1 MVGVYKN
8 REALTFMNKIFRF
21 LQISV
26 CAVSLCFASLSPVC
40 VIAEEECP
48 YGEIDGDP
56 IVSLTDLDV
65 SRVTSAETEAG
76 STDVLTPAE
85 EIDMITLIVELEEP
99 GVLEAGLTAG
109 SKEGNAYA
117 AKLIDSQNT
126 LGTAVKQSAG
136 QTMAL
141 KPVRNRISV
150 INHYTNVINAMS
162 VRIPKGMEK
171 RIQNMQGVKR
181 VFRPVTYSRPKT
193 FEAEDSYEPEIHD
206 AAELIGAG
214 ASYTGEFSGEGMVIG
229 VMDTGL
235 DLTHSA
241 FSTMPQ
247 NQKIKEKNAIACPNA
262 SDTYKNAKVPFAY
275 DYADH
280 DTDVIPAHGDSAGS
294 HGTHVAGICAGND
307 DVITGIAPDA
317 QIAVFKVFPDEDE
330 DTNDEVLLRALE
342 DAAVVKPDVL
352 NMSLGD
358 AGGDDG
364 TLQYED
370 FYEESTALAEVYK
383 RLADSGILVSAAAGN
398 SGYPGYTF
406 GHFTGR
412 APAHRGLTDQPGSYD
427 SAITTGSVH
436 NTSITYSMLLAGGVY
451 EEIYFNDPA
460 RGTEKQFSLLADPS
474 MPDYEDCGYGRTRDF
489 TGTDVQGKIALVSYG
504 VIPVSQ
510 KQANAA
516 RAGAAGLIVYNNQ
529 KGSIPNLVID
539 SDSIPVIS
547 ISMESGEKMKSRE
560 SKEITRFNEFTS
572 DYSEYGRVPSTFSSW
587 GTTDTLN
594 IKPEIMAVGESVY
607 SAVVGGYGSMGGT
620 SMATPVTSG
629 ALALVKAYVLDA
641 KLAETEK
648 EANDLAV
655 RLLMS
660 TAHPYFDEETG
671 FYESPRHQGAGLINV
686 SDAMTSHAY
695 LSVEGTC
702 GNRPKLELG
711 DDPSFTGS
719 WDCSFTATN
728 ISDFDQVY
736 DIESVMGTLVAT
748 GREYIE
754 TAIGFE
760 CEGPKQIT
768 VPAHSEE
775 EARITLSLTEEGK
788 EVILNEHDYGGFA
801 EGYIFLNPVEGSE
814 DSTKLSIPFV
824 GYLGDFDSHPIL
836 DATALNGYEALR
848 GINTPVTF
856 DAYMDMLDSKAD
868 SSYYM
873 VAVPGYSPVENYSYL
888 NYYHNIPAD
897 YIAVS
902 SETLPEFE
910 GQISAI
916 KVLDRRKHSGVWSA
930 SLALLKGITQAE
942 ITIIDAISGEIYSG
956 TEFNGWYRKGP
967 SQLEED
973 YWNRFLLNWAGGD
986 ASGNPLPEGAKVN
999 MVITV
1004 SCNGGKTE
1012 DSVSIPISIDNT
1024 RPYIAGEK
1032 PSGYDRPASGT
1043 SAKLAVTASGKKY
1056 LKFEANDNQFLAGAQ
1071 VGTQIRTVEYSTRTD
1086 TGLEDVP
1093 DIHYKG
1099 LELVN
1104 SLYDLKSPQTSR
1116 SFAPKEKGE
1125 AQLINFDVT
1134 GYNTGTYCIA
1144 LTDYAGNQSFYELT
1158 PAQSAG
1164 LSFRLDPEEIT
1175 IDAPGIMQMIG
1186 YKVYDNDGFE
1196 IDGSSLSW
1204 KIEGSGTG
1212 TIVNASTQTVV
1223 VTRTETSRLLTL
1235 TVSDPADP
1243 AIQAKATIRIR
1254 YPGDPDFIIDPRSA
1268 SIKAGETLQL
1278 KTIAVPAEGTKITWS
1293 SSDESVLKVSENGE
1307 VKALKVGKAAIT
1319 AETDSGETDTSEITV
1334 LFTDVADESKYYF
1347 KPVYWAA
1354 ENGITNGYRDE
1365 DGISRTFGPEKTCTR
1380 EAVVTF
1386 LWRLAGRPEPKN
1398 LKSPFSDLQNPN
1410 VYYYKP
1416 VLWAAE
1422 QQITKGYSDGTFR
1435 PHETCLREH
1444 VVTFLYR
1451 FAGEPSYHPTVNP
1464 FNDINNTDYYYLPA
1478 VWANKNGIANG
1489 YSSGEHA
1496 GGFGPKLDCLRE
1508 HVVTFLYR
1516 YDQKF
1521 NQ

>member
-26 CAVSLCFASLSPVC
+26 CAVSLCFASLPPVC
-40 VIAEEECP
+40 VKAEEESP

-65 SRVTSAETEAG
+65 SRVTPSETEA
-76 STDVLTPAE
+76 DHAEVLTPAE
-85 EIDMITLIVELEEP
+85 ELEMITVIVELEEP
-99 GVLEAGLTAG
+99 GVLEAGFTAG
-109 SKEGNAYA
+109 TKEGNAYA
-117 AKLIDSQNT
+117 EKLLNSQNT
-126 LGTAVKQSAG
+126 LGASVRQSVSETMAVKPVSNS
-136 QTMAL
+136 L
-141 KPVRNRISV
+141 KVK
-150 INHYTNVINAMS
+150 NHYTNVINAMS
-162 VRIPKGMEK
+162 VQIPEGMEK
-171 RIQNMQGVKR
+171 RIQNMSGVKR
-181 VFRPVTYSRPKT
+181 VFRPVTYKRPET
-193 FEAEDSYEPEIHD
+193 VETESTYEPEIHD

-214 ASYTGEFSGEGMVIG
+214 DSYTGEFSGEGMVIG

-247 NQKIKEKNAIACPNA
+247 NPKITEEDAIECPNA

-280 DTDVIPAHGDSAGS
+280 DTDVIPAHSDAAAS

-370 FYEESTALAEVYK
+370 FYEESTALAEVYQ

-398 SGYPGYTF
+398 SGYPGYMY

-412 APAHRGLTDQPGSYD
+412 APAHRGVTDQPGSYD
-427 SAITTGSVH
+427 STLTTGSVN
-436 NTSITYSMLLAGGVY
+436 NTSITYSMLYAGGVF
-451 EEIYFNDPA
+451 EEIHFNDPA

-489 TGTDVQGKIALVSYG
+489 TDADVNGKIALVSYG

-516 RAGAAGLIVYNNQ
+516 RAGAVGLIVYNNQ

-539 SDSIPVIS
+539 ADSIPVIS
-547 ISMESGEKMKSRE
+547 VSMESGEKMKSRE
-560 SKEITRFNEFTS
+560 SKDITRFNEFTA

-594 IKPEIMAVGESVY
+594 IKPEVMAVGESVY
-607 SAVVGGYGSMGGT
+607 SAYVGGYGAMGGT
-620 SMATPVTSG
+620 SMAAPVTSG
-629 ALALVKAYVLDA
+629 AIALVKAYVVDA
-641 KLAETEK
+641 GIAETEK
-648 EANDLAV
+648 EAKDLAV

-686 SDAMTSHAY
+686 SDAMASHAY

-719 WDCSFTATN
+719 WDCSFTVTN

-736 DIESVMGTLVAT
+736 DIESVMGTLAAT
-748 GREYIE
+748 SREYIE
-754 TAIGFE
+754 TAVGFE
-760 CEGPKQIT
+760 CEGPEQIT

-775 EARITLSLTEEGK
+775 EVRITLSLTEEGK
-788 EVILNEHDYGGFA
+788 EAILNEHDYGGFA
-801 EGYIFLNPVEGSE
+801 EGYIFLNPVTGSE

-856 DAYMDMLDSKAD
+856 DAYMDMLNSKGD
-868 SSYYM
+868 SSFYM
-873 VAVPGYSPVENYSYL
+873 VAVPGYSPLENSSFMSWYR
-888 NYYHNIPAD
+888 NIPAD

-902 SETLPEFE
+902 SEILPEFE
-910 GQISAI
+910 GQSSAL
-916 KVLDRRKHSGVWSA
+916 KVLDRRKHSGIWSA
-930 SLALLKGITQAE
+930 SLALLKGINRAKV
-942 ITIIDAISGEIYSG
+942 TISDANSGEIYSE
-956 TEFNGWYRKGP
+956 TEFNEWYRKGP
-967 SQLEED
+967 GQLEED
-973 YWNRFLLNWAGGD
+973 YWSRFPLNWAGDD

-1012 DSVSIPISIDNT
+1012 DSVSIPITIDNT
-1024 RPYIAGEK
+1024 RPYISGEE
-1032 PSGYDRPASGT
+1032 PSGYDQPVSGT
-1043 SAKLAVTASGKKY
+1043 NAKLAVTASGKKY
-1056 LKFEANDNQFLAGAQ
+1056 LKFEAGDNQFLAGAQ
-1071 VGTQIRTVEYSTRTD
+1071 VGTEIRTAEYSTRTD

-1104 SLYDLKSPQTSR
+1104 SLYDLKSAQASR
-1116 SFAPKEKGE
+1116 IFAPKEKGE

-1134 GYNTGTYCIA
+1134 DYKTGTYCVA
-1144 LTDYAGNQSFYELT
+1144 LTDYAGNKSFYELT
-1158 PAQSAG
+1158 PQQSAG
-1164 LSFRLDPEEIT
+1164 LSFRLDPEEVT
-1175 IDAPGIMQMIG
+1175 IDAPGIMEMIG
-1186 YKVYDNDGFE
+1186 FTVYDNDGFE
-1196 IDGSSLSW
+1196 IDGTSLIW
-1204 KIEGSGTG
+1204 KIEGSTGG
-1212 TIVNASTQTVV
+1212 TIVNASTETVV
-1223 VTRTETSRLLTL
+1223 ITRTETSRLLTL

-1243 AIQAKATIRIR
+1243 SVKAAATIRIR

-1268 SIKAGETLQL
+1268 TLKAGEILQM
-1278 KTIAVPAEGTKITWS
+1278 KTAAVPSEETEITWY
-1293 SSDESVLKVSENGE
+1293 SSDESVARVSENGE
-1307 VKALKVGKAAIT
+1307 VKALKAGKAAIT
-1319 AETDSGETDTSEITV
+1319 AETDSGDTDTCEITV

-1354 ENGITNGYRDE
+1354 ENGITNGYKDE

-1386 LWRLAGRPEPKN
+1386 LWRLAGRPEPEN

-1451 FAGEPSYHPTVNP
+1451 YAGEPSYHPTVNP